1 MPRRPFRA
9 RFRPKGVRY
18 DVFSF
23 DGTVAA
29 RNVTAQ
35 QAAALVGITVAMLE
49 HAVTHWSYIDAG
61 GYRVAGHMQ
70 IAGPTS

>member
-1 MPRRPFRA
+1 MRL
-9 RFRPKGVRY
+9 
-18 DVFSF
+18 DVFAL
-23 DGTVAA
+23 DGTVTA

-61 GYRVAGHMQ
+61 GYRVAGHMS
-70 IAGPTS
+70 ISGGTL